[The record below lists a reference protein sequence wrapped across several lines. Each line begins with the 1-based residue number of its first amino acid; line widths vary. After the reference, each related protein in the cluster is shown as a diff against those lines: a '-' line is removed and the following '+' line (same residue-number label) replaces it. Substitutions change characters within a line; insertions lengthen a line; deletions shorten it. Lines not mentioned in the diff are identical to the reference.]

1 VGLYAGAIR
10 AIQLVGIPLSFVNL
24 SVMGFIPQLR
34 MQNRLA
40 DLERV
45 LRVGA
50 GWAAI
55 PSFCA
60 LLLFLCAPGPVLALF
75 LGEEFRAGA
84 VLLSILSIG
93 QFALV
98 WVGCSELT
106 LVLSGK
112 ARAAAVINVVSS
124 STILIGGYFVALA
137 FGVTGLAIL
146 ASSVLTAQCVCQW
159 LLARRLIGVWTHA
172 TWLPWRM
179 MRRMQ

>member
-1 VGLYAGAIR
+1 
-10 AIQLVGIPLSFVNL
+10 
-24 SVMGFIPQLR
+24 MGFIPQLR

-60 LLLFLCAPGPVLALF
+60 LLLFLCVPGPVLGVF
-75 LGEEFRAGA
+75 LGPEFRDAA
-84 VLLSILSIG
+84 ALLSILSVG

-98 WVGCSELT
+98 WVGCSEQT
-106 LVLSGK
+106 LMLSGQ
-112 ARAAAVINVVSS
+112 ARAAAVVNVISS
-124 STILIGGYFVALA
+124 STILIGGYFVADPSDM
-137 FGVTGLAIL
+137 TGLAIL
-146 ASSVLTAQCVCQW
+146 ASSVLTAQCLCQW